1 MKAMSFNC
9 EFEHRD
15 TGECK
20 LILSTLS
27 SEEVRSV
34 KALTKDAELIAMAMA
49 LRHAYREVPTGFL
62 HSKPPELIRLS

>member
-1 MKAMSFNC
+1 MRYNC

-20 LILSTLS
+20 KIVSALSAA
-27 SEEVRSV
+27 EVASV
-34 KALTKDAELIAMAMA
+34 KALSKDADVVAAAMA
-49 LRHAYREVPTGFL
+49 LRHAYAEVPRGFL